1 MALSLLQCSVD
12 LSLILVPLL
21 SALLSPPV
29 LPESPEAGLVDERC
43 PLMTGCD
50 RAGEECVCDARHSC
64 LGSFSYPDQESC
76 MKASKTGEESQYNTH
91 IHTTTGKTTNTYTC
105 KKTNKHISN
114 NTHTHTHT

>member
-50 RAGEECVCDARHSC
+50 RAREECVCDARHSC

-91 IHTTTGKTTNTYTC
+91 AYGR
-105 KKTNKHISN
+105 
-114 NTHTHTHT
+114 THT